1 MRQRLTNKKQRGF
14 SMVEILVGVA
24 ILMTLLGFAAP
35 SITTITQTYRISGD
49 ARSIAVALNL
59 ARMRAAADYSH
70 ARAYVNLTGNTF
82 HVEVWNKAGNGGAGC
97 WQTDG
102 DSNPCTLG
110 TSPVT
115 SLGQGDIFG
124 FGTLT
129 AGPTAATAA
138 IAQAPICKVGVAGPA
153 PGANIA
159 NTACI
164 EFNSRG
170 YPVDSTNT
178 LVASDAIYIRN
189 SNSQTFCFAVAVPI
203 AGQPATYN
211 YNGAAWAVF

>member
-1 MRQRLTNKKQRGF
+1 MRQTITDKRQRGV
-14 SMVEILVGVA
+14 SMIEILVGVA
-24 ILMTLLGFAAP
+24 LLMTLLGFAVP
-35 SITTITQTYRISGD
+35 SVTTVMRTYRISGD
-49 ARSIAVALNL
+49 ARSISVALNM
-59 ARMRAAADYSH
+59 ARMRASADYSH
-70 ARAYVNLTGNTF
+70 ARVNINLTTNTF
-82 HVEVWNKAGNGGAGC
+82 RVDVWNKVGGC

-102 DSNPCTLG
+102 GSNDCPQT

-138 IAQAPICKVGVAGPA
+138 IALAPICKTGVAGPA

-203 AGQPATYN
+203 AGQPATYS

>member
-1 MRQRLTNKKQRGF
+1 MRQTVTDKRQRGV
-14 SMVEILVGVA
+14 SMIEILIGVA
-24 ILMTLLGFAAP
+24 ILMTLLAFAVP
-35 SITTITQTYRISGD
+35 SVTTVARTYRISGD
-49 ARSIAVALNL
+49 ARSIAVGLNL
-59 ARMRAAADYSH
+59 ARMRAAADSSH
-70 ARAYVNLTGNTF
+70 ARAYMDLTANTF
-82 HVEVWNKAGNGGAGC
+82 HVEVWNRVGGC

-102 DSNPCTLG
+102 GSNDCPQTIR
-110 TSPVT
+110 PVT

-124 FGTLT
+124 FGLLT

-138 IAQAPICKVGVAGPA
+138 IAQAPVCKAGVAGAA

-159 NTACI
+159 NTACV

-189 SNSQTFCFAVAVPI
+189 SNSQKFCFAVTVPI
-203 AGQPATYN
+203 AGQPTSYS
-211 YNGAAWAVF
+211 YDGAAWALF

>member
-1 MRQRLTNKKQRGF
+1 MRQTVNDKRQRGD
-14 SMVEILVGVA
+14 SMIEILVGVA
-24 ILMTLLGFAAP
+24 LLMSLLGFAVP
-35 SITTITQTYRISGD
+35 SATTIMRTYRISGD
-49 ARSIAVALNL
+49 ARSISVALNL
-59 ARMRAAADYSH
+59 ARMRASADYSH
-70 ARAYVNLTGNTF
+70 ARTNINLNTNTF
-82 HVEVWNKAGNGGAGC
+82 RVEVWNKVGGC

-102 DSNPCTLG
+102 GSNDCPQT

-124 FGTLT
+124 FGSLT
-129 AGPTAATAA
+129 AGPTAATIA
-138 IAQAPICKVGVAGPA
+138 IAQAPICKTGVAGAA

-203 AGQPATYN
+203 AGQPTTYS
-211 YNGAAWAVF
+211 YDGSAWATF

>member
-1 MRQRLTNKKQRGF
+1 MRQTVTDKRQRGV
-14 SMVEILVGVA
+14 SLIEILVGVA
-24 ILMTLLGFAAP
+24 ILMTLLGFAVP
-35 SITTITQTYRISGD
+35 SVTTVMRTYRISGD
-49 ARSIAVALNL
+49 ARSISVALNM

-70 ARAYVNLTGNTF
+70 ARVNVNLTGNTF
-82 HVEVWNKAGNGGAGC
+82 RVEVWNKVGAC

-102 DSNPCTLG
+102 GSNDCPQT

-138 IAQAPICKVGVAGPA
+138 IAQAPICKAGVAGAA

-203 AGQPATYN
+203 AGQPATYS

>member
-1 MRQRLTNKKQRGF
+1 MRQTVTDKRQCGV
-14 SMVEILVGVA
+14 SMIEILVGVA

-35 SITTITQTYRISGD
+35 SVTTVMRTYQISGD
-49 ARSIAVALNL
+49 ARSISVALNM
-59 ARMRAAADYSH
+59 ARMRAGADYSH
-70 ARAYVNLTGNTF
+70 ARAYINLSTNTF
-82 HVEVWNKAGNGGAGC
+82 RVEVWNKVGGC

-102 DSNPCTLG
+102 GSNDCPQT

-138 IAQAPICKVGVAGPA
+138 IAQAPICETGVAGAA

-203 AGQPATYN
+203 AGQPAMYS
-211 YNGAAWAVF
+211 YSGAAWAPF

>member
-1 MRQRLTNKKQRGF
+1 MRRTVKADKRQLGV
-14 SMVEILVGVA
+14 SMIEILVGVA
-24 ILMTLLGFAAP
+24 ILTTLLGFGVP
-35 SITTITQTYRISGD
+35 SVTTIMRMYRISGD
-49 ARSIAVALNL
+49 ARNISATLNL

-70 ARAYVNLTGNTF
+70 ARAYIDLTGNTF
-82 HVEVWNKAGNGGAGC
+82 HVEVWNKVSGC

-102 DSNPCTLG
+102 GSNDCPQTIR
-110 TSPVT
+110 PVT

-124 FGTLT
+124 FGSLA
-129 AGPTAATAA
+129 AGPTTATAA
-138 IAQAPICKVGVAGPA
+138 IAQAPICTAGVAGAA

-178 LVASDAIYIRN
+178 LVASDAIYVT
-189 SNSQTFCFAVAVPI
+189 SGGKSCFAVTVPI
-203 AGQPATYN
+203 AGQPSLYS
-211 YNGAAWAVF
+211 YNGSAWAVF